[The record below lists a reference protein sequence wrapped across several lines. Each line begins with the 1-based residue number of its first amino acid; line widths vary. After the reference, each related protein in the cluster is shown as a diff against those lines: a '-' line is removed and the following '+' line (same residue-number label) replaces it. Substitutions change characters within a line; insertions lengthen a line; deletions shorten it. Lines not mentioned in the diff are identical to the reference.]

1 MATNQHTLLRQW
13 HMLRLV
19 PRAPRKI
26 TVQEI
31 CEHLDREEFAVTA
44 RTVQRDLNEL
54 SQVFPLTVDDRE
66 KPFGWSWQQDAANF
80 DLPGLA
86 VPEALTLKLVEQHL
100 KNQLPPA
107 AFDALQP
114 HFRSADKALSMANGK
129 SSSRAWLGKV
139 RTVPP
144 VQPLLPPPMNQDCQ
158 RTVYDALMHDCQ
170 LRLEYRKRDGK
181 ATTTYEA
188 VHPLAVVQRGPL
200 IYLACMFAQYDDVRT
215 LAMHRIVVAEKLY
228 EPARRLPGFSIDDFI
243 ASGEMGVV
251 TGDPV
256 VLKAVFSRQAGE
268 HLFETRL
275 SKGQALE
282 FLEDGKLQLTATVPE
297 TKELLWWLL
306 GFGAGVEVIEPPHLR
321 EQLRNIS
328 ADMAALY
335 R

>member
-31 CEHLDREEFAVTA
+31 CEHLAAEEFIVTT

-54 SQVFPLTVDDRE
+54 SAVFPLTVDDSE

-100 KNQLPPA
+100 RNQLPPA
-107 AFDALQP
+107 AIDALQP
-114 HFRSADKALSMANGK
+114 HFKSADKALSMANGPANSK
-129 SSSRAWLGKV
+129 AWLGKV
-139 RTVPP
+139 RTVAP
-144 VQPLLPPPMNQDCQ
+144 VQPLLPPLMNQECQ

-170 LRLEYRKRDGK
+170 LKLAYRKRD
-181 ATTTYEA
+181 ATMPTIYES
-188 VHPLAVVQRGPL
+188 VHPLAVVQRGQL
-200 IYLACMFAQYDDVRT
+200 IYLACMFADYDDVRT
-215 LAMHRIVVAEKLY
+215 LALHRIVSAEKLY
-228 EPARRLPGFSIDDFI
+228 EPARRLPGFSIDKFI

-251 TGDPV
+251 TGEPIT
-256 VLKAVFSRQAGE
+256 LKTIFKRKAGE
-268 HLFETRL
+268 HLYETRICNKQTL
-275 SKGQALE
+275 VE
-282 FLEDGKLQLTATVPE
+282 LEDGSLELTATVPE
-297 TKELLWWLL
+297 TMELLWWLL
-306 GFGAGVEVIEPPHLR
+306 GFGDGVEVIEPPHLR
-321 EQLRNIS
+321 AQLKKITAN
-328 ADMAALY
+328 MASLY